1 MPIPNP
7 IGEVRSSKAEWT
19 GCLPPRPEMAPLFP
33 SITKSRKG
41 QRGAYPNEA
50 RRGPGAGGEGSSR
63 VRYGAALF
71 TGAWSGSRWHA
82 RMGCCRIDTEGMPTM
97 EICLHQNV
105 SRKFALGMLDDVECD
120 TCEEAFA
127 DQKKLRD
134 GRVTALAL
142 SKKPENTIRK
152 A

>member
-1 MPIPNP
+1 
-7 IGEVRSSKAEWT
+7 
-19 GCLPPRPEMAPLFP
+19 
-33 SITKSRKG
+33 
-41 QRGAYPNEA
+41 
-50 RRGPGAGGEGSSR
+50 
-63 VRYGAALF
+63 
-71 TGAWSGSRWHA
+71 
-82 RMGCCRIDTEGMPTM
+82 M

-105 SRKFALGMLDDVECD
+105 SRKFALGMQDDVECD